1 MTEKKLPRSIGAAM
15 SSPEEAAGAISKADR
30 LAAARERMANFK
42 AKVNPSSKL
51 VLAFASV

>member
-1 MTEKKLPRSIGAAM
+1 M

-42 AKVNPSSKL
+42 AKVNSSSNP